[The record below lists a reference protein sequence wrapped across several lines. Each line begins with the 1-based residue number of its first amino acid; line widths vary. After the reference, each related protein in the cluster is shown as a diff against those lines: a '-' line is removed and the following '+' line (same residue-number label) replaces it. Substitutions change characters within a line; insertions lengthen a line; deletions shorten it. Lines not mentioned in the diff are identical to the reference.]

1 MSTVSEVDPRF
12 LKIMAANLTYWT
24 TVVRALEEPAYSQLD
39 PERENLRQ
47 GVAFGLEHPDTW
59 EAAVQLLMALMDY
72 LESRGGWHSWSPW
85 LEKALATC
93 PADQPHWRGKLACRL
108 GFFYRLDGR
117 YSEALA
123 LHREARQIA
132 EGVGDHAEVGWATLG
147 MADEYYYLHD
157 QVEAEHHARTA
168 LRAFEA
174 AGVTGPRVRAA
185 YSLLGMLATERG
197 EYAQA
202 EMAYQE
208 ALSPAWGADPVRK
221 RVQNLMNRTI
231 ALYYGGQLTETH
243 VYLAEIFAL
252 LSQVTSPLMRMDAQN
267 LVGAVY
273 FAEHA
278 WAEAEAAFRAIDTGY
293 LLRFGHTPLLAEQ
306 ANNLGNVALKHQAFG
321 AAVEQ
326 LAYAAGLFRDLNDD
340 INLGNTLGDWGEA
353 CLGLGDP
360 AQACALWAEALAVLQ
375 KYPDHAWASRRRQ
388 TLLAAYEKLGCP
400 APTE

>member
-1 MSTVSEVDPRF
+1 MRTVSEVDPRF

-24 TVVRALEEPAYSQLD
+24 TVVRAHEEPAYSQLD

-47 GVAFGLEHPDTW
+47 GVAFGLAHPDTW

-72 LESRGGWHSWSPW
+72 LESRGGWHTWSPW

-93 PADQPHWRGKLACRL
+93 PAEQPHWRGKLACRL

-117 YSEALA
+117 YTEALA
-123 LHREARQIA
+123 LHREACQIA
-132 EGVGDHAEVGWATLG
+132 EGIGDHAEVGWATLG

-157 QVEAEHHARTA
+157 QVEAEHHARSA

-202 EMAYQE
+202 EVAYQE

-231 ALYYGGQLTETH
+231 ALRYAGR
-243 VYLAEIFAL
+243 LAEAHTCIEEIFAL
-252 LSQVTSPLMRMDAQN
+252 LPKISSALMQMEAQN
-267 LVGAVY
+267 LAGFVY
-273 FAEHA
+273 FAEQD
-278 WAEAEAAFRAIDTGY
+278 WAAAEQAFRAMDAGY
-293 LLRFGHTPLLAEQ
+293 LRRFGHVSLLAEQ
-306 ANNLGNVALKHQAFG
+306 ANNLGNVALKYQAFG
-321 AAVEQ
+321 AAAEQ
-326 LAYAAGLFRDLNDD
+326 LAYAAGLFRELKDD
-340 INLGNTLGDWGEA
+340 INLGNTLGDWGTA
-353 CLGLGDP
+353 CLGLGNP
-360 AQACALWAEALAVLQ
+360 AQACALWGEALAVLQ
-375 KYPDHAWASRRRQ
+375 KYPDHAWASHRRQ
-388 TLLAAYEKLGCP
+388 AIQVTYEKLGCP